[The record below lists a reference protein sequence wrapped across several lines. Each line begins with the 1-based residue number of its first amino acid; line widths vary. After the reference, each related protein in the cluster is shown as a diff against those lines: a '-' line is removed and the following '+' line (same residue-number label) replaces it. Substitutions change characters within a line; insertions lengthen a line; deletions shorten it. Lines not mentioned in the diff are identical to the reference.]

1 MLFIESNIFRR
12 HLTNYLSEE
21 ELRALQLFLAE
32 NPEAGVLVRGSG
44 GLRKL
49 RWSAVG
55 KGKRG
60 GLRVIYYW
68 QVRKSHIYLM
78 TLYAKNEVADLSPG
92 EVAALRKLVEVLS
105 K

>member
-68 QVRKSHIYLM
+68 QVRKSHIYLL